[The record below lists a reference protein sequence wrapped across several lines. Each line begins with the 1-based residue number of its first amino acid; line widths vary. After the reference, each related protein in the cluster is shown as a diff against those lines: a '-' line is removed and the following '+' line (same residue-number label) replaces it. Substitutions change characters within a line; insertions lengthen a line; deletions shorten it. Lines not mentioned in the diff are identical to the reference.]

1 MKKVA
6 FYVMILV
13 LLVGVPL
20 AYTAYYNERVV
31 VTGGRY
37 QDAVIYDSGATGRKV
52 LVDKTYVD
60 SVSLSGA
67 LSGLTVSATE
77 FGYLESAPVTALA
90 GLTIDATELGYL
102 EGIGVTQ
109 LAGATTMT
117 SAKFNYLNTASVASL
132 AAATGVTFT
141 SGITAPIPMVIL
153 SEGVTVVD
161 DGATVKTLSTVSIPG
176 AAWAAGTS
184 VRVKCS
190 GVITGTANTKILYLV
205 LDGSTV
211 ITNTVA
217 TAGAAD
223 YEFNGTLACPATG
236 YSRGSGTTILAGATV
251 VVADNAAQTATTIT
265 GTADFALKTVVTNTA
280 DTLNVGYCV
289 WYYEP

>member
-60 SVSLSGA
+60 SVSLSGV
-67 LSGLTVSATE
+67 LTGLTISATE
-77 FGYLESAPVTALA
+77 F
-90 GLTIDATELGYL
+90 GYL

-217 TAGAAD
+217 AAGEAD